1 MNLEN
6 GLFIIDTKRLRK
18 LYFKSK
24 LFIFDVLSI
33 FPTDIF
39 YIIKGPDYAFLRV
52 NRVLRIYRIST
63 LFDKTDSRSNYP
75 YVFRAAQLVLYLILS
90 FHWNACFYYTLSSW
104 LGFCTDQWV
113 FVNSSCEKKYLDA
126 SGSDELLFIY
136 TYCFYWSLLTLVA
149 LGDVNHP
156 VKVLEFVIMVFQYLL
171 GHFLN
176 QNLMFNHLFKLFLL
190 AGILLFATIIG
201 NVSDIITSMNSEKT
215 SLEEDIDGVK
225 QYVDLRKVRQDI
237 EKRVTKFVSLMLFNN

>member
-1 MNLEN
+1 MKLED
-6 GLFIIDTKRLRK
+6 GLFIIDTVILRK
-18 LYFKSK
+18 MYLKDK
-24 LFIFDVLSI
+24 LFLFDVLSI
-33 FPTDIF
+33 LPMDLLYIF
-39 YIIKGPDYAFLRV
+39 KGPDFAIVRV

-90 FHWNACFYYTLSSW
+90 FHWNACLYYSLSSW

-113 FVNSSCEKKYLDA
+113 FVNSTCEKTYLGA

-171 GHFLN
+171 G
-176 QNLMFNHLFKLFLL
+176 
-190 AGILLFATIIG
+190 
-201 NVSDIITSMNSEKT
+201 E
-215 SLEEDIDGVK
+215 
-225 QYVDLRKVRQDI
+225 
-237 EKRVTKFVSLMLFNN
+237 